1 MGALIVGLVRSSN
14 PHHPPQQNFQIFV
27 KWVYNNSMP
36 KIKMG
41 GKTIKLP
48 YANKGGKMPRYG
60 KGGGIPKMV
69 LPKKMGK

>member
-1 MGALIVGLVRSSN
+1 
-14 PHHPPQQNFQIFV
+14 
-27 KWVYNNSMP
+27 
-36 KIKMG
+36 MG